1 MNGLPKRR
9 SMTLAEFLDWEER
22 QEERYEFIG
31 GVIYPKDEGAFDPVG
46 MVGRMVGHYRIAA
59 NLDRSLS
66 NRLHGSPCQAFRE
79 TVKVATDAGVFY
91 PDVFVTCAK
100 LTDADRLVA
109 EPMVIFEVLS
119 PTTRNRDLITKNR
132 AYRTIDSLMQYVVV
146 SQEDLSVQSFLRKGE
161 DWTHQIA
168 DGADGILAVPS
179 LGFAIPLSEIYERT
193 ELLSAA
199 QAEDA

>member
-1 MNGLPKRR
+1 MNALPKRR

-22 QEERYEFIG
+22 QEERHEFIDG
-31 GVIYPKDEGAFDPVG
+31 EITA
-46 MVGRMVGHYRIAA
+46 MVGGTILHSRIAG
-59 NLDRSLS
+59 NLHVALRS
-66 NRLHGSPCQAFRE
+66 RLRGSPCEVFQE
-79 TVKVATDAGVFY
+79 GIKVVTASGAFY
-91 PDVFVTCAK
+91 PDAFVTCTK

-109 EPMVIFEVLS
+109 EPAVIFEVLS

-132 AYRTIDSLMQYVVV
+132 AYRTIGSLSQYVVV

-193 ELLSAA
+193 ELLAAA
-199 QAEDA
+199 QADEA